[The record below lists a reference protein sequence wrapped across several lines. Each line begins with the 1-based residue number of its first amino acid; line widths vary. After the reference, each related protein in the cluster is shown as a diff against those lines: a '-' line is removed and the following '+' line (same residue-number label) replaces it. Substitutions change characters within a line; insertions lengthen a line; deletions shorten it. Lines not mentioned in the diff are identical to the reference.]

1 MAKNRNN
8 DDEQSRTIKRISKP
22 KQQQQQQPVQTQ
34 SKSQNRQTN
43 RLKKNREQ
51 ELSSEESSIKYTHH
65 HSHDKI
71 SIPTNIISKIHK
83 IESMPGAIVIRNEA
97 TINTAGYF
105 IDRTNSL
112 NQTEYS
118 QILRA
123 KKKDKLQSSSDSD
136 QPPIA
141 VKITNLT
148 ECSPR
153 FRGNLLRYSVRIMR
167 YVSTMRRNS
176 MTVIFPKIY
185 EVFQMDSVKLYIF
198 MDEYQVS
205 PTLYDLV
212 KSPTPIKPDEIRE
225 YMRAIVSG
233 ISVLQKLGVAHRY
246 LKLQHILFDMNNK
259 IKLCGWSKAVFY
271 YQIETKKVHLQSV
284 ERRVR
289 RNYFLPPEAFQK
301 SYDPSKADIWSIG
314 VLLVSMTTKRYPF
327 NVRDDKTKFSNQWR
341 DFVRKHEM
349 NAHVRSLCNKI
360 FVLEPKGRI
369 DCDRILTDR
378 YFDVPT
384 AKLVPLSIKAST
396 ELIERESSRV
406 GALSAIDF
414 EPNEGQITGKTTGGG
429 ESNENQAQAKAASN
443 FNENEE
449 NPAEVVENDA
459 ELEASDTKQQIQD
472 GGKVGEEENLPSDEK
487 NNETKNKNAETEEEG
502 EGEETKED

>member
-22 KQQQQQQPVQTQ
+22 KQQQQQQQQPVQTQ

-185 EVFQMDSVKLYIF
+185 EVFQVKIY
-198 MDEYQVS
+198 
-205 PTLYDLV
+205 
-212 KSPTPIKPDEIRE
+212 
-225 YMRAIVSG
+225 
-233 ISVLQKLGVAHRY
+233 RY
-246 LKLQHILFDMNNK
+246 F
-259 IKLCGWSKAVFY
+259 
-271 YQIETKKVHLQSV
+271 
-284 ERRVR
+284 
-289 RNYFLPPEAFQK
+289 FQK
-301 SYDPSKADIWSIG
+301 KLI
-314 VLLVSMTTKRYPF
+314 VL
-327 NVRDDKTKFSNQWR
+327 
-341 DFVRKHEM
+341 
-349 NAHVRSLCNKI
+349 
-360 FVLEPKGRI
+360 
-369 DCDRILTDR
+369 
-378 YFDVPT
+378 YFD
-384 AKLVPLSIKAST
+384 
-396 ELIERESSRV
+396 
-406 GALSAIDF
+406 
-414 EPNEGQITGKTTGGG
+414 
-429 ESNENQAQAKAASN
+429 
-443 FNENEE
+443 
-449 NPAEVVENDA
+449 NPRW
-459 ELEASDTKQQIQD
+459 TQ
-472 GGKVGEEENLPSDEK
+472 
-487 NNETKNKNAETEEEG
+487 
-502 EGEETKED
+502 